1 MCKQLIYAKEG
12 SYNRLVHAGS
22 CLLLLLLKLM
32 TGKLNF
38 KSFSNRSVQGQYPQ
52 PFILKVKNDTMLPY
66 KTLLCHLLK
75 ILNCKNDRLYLKSIQ
90 TCHFSISAP
99 FINFPNFYFNS
110 IILHI
115 QYVSIRFF
123 SIFMTQILKKA
134 FIVSFPAEYRKEK

>member
-1 MCKQLIYAKEG
+1 MKKMCKQLIYAKEG

-32 TGKLNF
+32 TGILNF
-38 KSFSNRSVQGQYPQ
+38 KSFLNRSVQGQYPQ

-90 TCHFSISAP
+90 TCHFSYLP
-99 FINFPNFYFNS
+99 
-110 IILHI
+110 L
-115 QYVSIRFF
+115 
-123 SIFMTQILKKA
+123 L
-134 FIVSFPAEYRKEK
+134 